1 MLKTLLCWLM
11 LLPLIATTLFPFAV
25 MFFTAVKPLDEVLST
40 APAWL
45 PSRFAWENFPAM
57 WTEAH
62 FGTALV
68 NSCLV
73 STLSTVLVI
82 IISVPAAYALVRY
95 RFLGQSQFQNFL
107 LVTQMLSPIVLV
119 LGLFRLVV
127 SLHLLNSLSVVIL
140 IYTAFNLPF
149 GVWMLQSYFKSI
161 PPDLEESAWLE
172 GASRLRTIWDV
183 FRPMAMPAVI
193 VTAIFTFIAA
203 WNEFVIATTLLRD
216 EGNYTLPI
224 RVFAEGAGRYQ
235 VQWSYVMAA
244 ALLATVPVAIVFAY
258 LQRFLVTGLSTGAV
272 K

>member
-1 MLKTLLCWLM
+1 MRKTVLCWF
-11 LLPLIATTLFPFAV
+11 LLSPLIVTTLFPFAV
-25 MFFTAVKPLDEVLST
+25 MFFTALKPGNEVLS
-40 APAWL
+40 AEPSWL

-57 WTEAH
+57 WTEAR
-62 FGTALV
+62 FGTALL

-73 STLSTVLVI
+73 SAGSMLLVI
-82 IISVPAAYALVRY
+82 LISVPAAYGLVRY
-95 RFLGQSQFQNFL
+95 RFRGRANFQNFL

-127 SLHLLNSLSVVIL
+127 GLHLLNSMVVVAL
-140 IYTAFNLPF
+140 IYTAFNIPF

-172 GASRLRTIWDV
+172 GASRLRTVWDV
-183 FRPMAMPAVI
+183 FRPMAMPAI
-193 VTAIFTFIAA
+193 TVTAIFTFIAA

-216 EGNYTLPI
+216 EDKYTLPS

-235 VQWSYVMAA
+235 VQWETVMAA
-244 ALLATVPVAIVFAY
+244 ALAATLPVALVFSW
-258 LQRFLVTGLSTGAV
+258 LQRYLVTGLGAGAV